1 MEKKHTRRKH
11 PFSDILQ
18 KNTRNKIQILK
29 ILVKTPKHEKTTKKQ
44 QEKHPER
51 QQKNTHKKTSIKS
64 SSKIPSKKHLF
75 LKIVTKHQQ
84 TNTETTI

>member
-29 ILVKTPKHEKTTKKQ
+29 MLVKTPKHEKTTKK
-44 QEKHPER
+44 HPER
-51 QQKNTHKKTSIKS
+51 QEKNIHKKTSIKS